1 MWSTCQ
7 CGVGDVGDSLAV
19 ISKAKRAFG
28 YEPSYTLEQG
38 IQEMVERL
46 KGKKAT

>member
-19 ISKAKRAFG
+19 IPEAKKAFW
-28 YEPSYTLEQG
+28 YEPPYILEQG